1 MPKLQ
6 RGVQP
11 RFHPIR
17 RQTGALT
24 APAAR
29 LAAPQRFV
37 GDSPCKSVASSKPHA
52 EQAADTN
59 EEGAGEA
66 IKAPDRE
73 QLVALLRAMRD
84 EWIFPVACVAA
95 ATGARRGEILAL
107 RWQDVDLVAGS
118 IRIERS
124 VEETNTKGVRFK
136 LPKNKAS
143 RRPIGIDGGL
153 VALLRGHKARQAET
167 G

>member
-1 MPKLQ
+1 
-6 RGVQP
+6 
-11 RFHPIR
+11 
-17 RQTGALT
+17 
-24 APAAR
+24 
-29 LAAPQRFV
+29 
-37 GDSPCKSVASSKPHA
+37 
-52 EQAADTN
+52 
-59 EEGAGEA
+59 
-66 IKAPDRE
+66 
-73 QLVALLRAMRD
+73 MRD